1 MTGSRTIALTVNGQ
15 PRRATVEMRT
25 TLVDLLREE
34 LRMTGRPRDVGACI
48 R

>member
-1 MTGSRTIALTVNGQ
+1 MTETRSISLTVNGE

-34 LRMTGRPRDVGACI
+34 FRLTGTHVG
-48 R
+48 